1 MSDPARQTP
10 SSVPREPSIASSKR
24 RTQKVGLTTFPLIHE
39 DEPEQGLLPSLISKV
54 KSTFGAATPVSIPA
68 GVFSVVGLG
77 SNGEGETQTEAQRI
91 AEAVKIQQQRA
102 GSSHVRRTSG
112 SFGPPLGTGQAG
124 SSTTLKIDTHVSR
137 ASPSIH
143 ATKFSPSSPRK
154 QTSTGLKPPSIPKA
168 GSLSSGGSQQ
178 GSLESQSQS
187 RASSSRN
194 LPIQNRLKPRLAT
207 VTTSVTPVVSV
218 THSVAHKS
226 SEYQP
231 VPGPSRVPFPVYRGA
246 HTGLQTALHGHKGN
260 HLPLLQHAQN
270 NRVRRSSIAT
280 LPDSPSSTGLSNLIS
295 GNAEISQNRPY
306 MGGFSLG
313 NDDSKSVRSVAIG
326 KKGNKSV
333 SRIIRRLRGEG
344 LSKHY
349 WMADE
354 HCKEC
359 YDCKSVRAVL
369 STLCYMADIRCSRR
383 GEGNITA
390 ESVVRSS
397 ADDAQPL
404 SSTPNDSVKK
414 VLSGSATSAY
424 ASWKSTRRKMRM
436 TVGPSAHCPR
446 LDIRAFPGRCYWTRA
461 WCPIS
466 KTTLAHRLQPVNY
479 SLLKQMDHS
488 TVSKRARYRSDGED
502 KFTTCPIGQKRQ

>member
-1 MSDPARQTP
+1 MSESTRQVP
-10 SSVPREPSIASSKR
+10 SSAPREPSIASSKK

-54 KSTFGAATPVSIPA
+54 KSTFGATTPVSIPP

-77 SNGEGETQTEAQRI
+77 GNGEGETQTEAQRI
-91 AEAVKIQQQRA
+91 AEAVKNQQQRT
-102 GSSHVRRTSG
+102 GTGHVRRTSG
-112 SFGPPLGTGQAG
+112 SFGPPPTTGQA
-124 SSTTLKIDTHVSR
+124 SSSNTLKIDTHVSR
-137 ASPSIH
+137 ASPSIPS
-143 ATKFSPSSPRK
+143 TKPSPSSPRK
-154 QTSTGLKPPSIPKA
+154 QASTTLKPPSIPQA
-168 GSLSSGGSQQ
+168 GSFSSGGSQHP
-178 GSLESQSQS
+178 SLES

-194 LPIQNRLKPRLAT
+194 APIQNRLKPRLAT
-207 VTTSVTPVVSV
+207 ATTSVSPVVSV

-226 SEYQP
+226 SDYQP

-306 MGGFSLG
+306 MGGFTLG

-359 YDCKSVRAVL
+359 YDCKSV
-369 STLCYMADIRCSRR
+369 CS
-383 GEGNITA
+383 E
-390 ESVVRSS
+390 
-397 ADDAQPL
+397 L
-404 SSTPNDSVKK
+404 
-414 VLSGSATSAY
+414 
-424 ASWKSTRRKMRM
+424 
-436 TVGPSAHCPR
+436 
-446 LDIRAFPGRCYWTRA
+446 
-461 WCPIS
+461 
-466 KTTLAHRLQPVNY
+466 
-479 SLLKQMDHS
+479 
-488 TVSKRARYRSDGED
+488 
-502 KFTTCPIGQKRQ
+502 

>member
-1 MSDPARQTP
+1 MSDPARQIPT
-10 SSVPREPSIASSKR
+10 SAPREPSIASSKR

-68 GVFSVVGLG
+68 GVFSVVGIG

-91 AEAVKIQQQRA
+91 AEAVKNQQQRT
-102 GSSHVRRTSG
+102 GTGHVRRTSG
-112 SFGPPLGTGQAG
+112 SFGPPLVTGQGG
-124 SSTTLKIDTHVSR
+124 SSATLKIDTHASR
-137 ASPSIH
+137 ASPSIPS
-143 ATKFSPSSPRK
+143 TKPSPSSPRK
-154 QTSTGLKPPSIPKA
+154 QASTTLKPPSIPQV
-168 GSLSSGGSQQ
+168 GSSSSGGSQQ
-178 GSLESQSQS
+178 PSLES

-207 VTTSVTPVVSV
+207 ATTSVSPVVSV

-246 HTGLQTALHGHKGN
+246 HTGLQTALHGHKAT

-280 LPDSPSSTGLSNLIS
+280 LPDSPSSTGLSNFIS

-359 YDCKSVRAVL
+359 YDCKSVRADL
-369 STLCYMADIRCSRR
+369 SSCDIGLISGVYGLETETSLQNLWSDFLRTMRSYHHRRQAIRSRR
-383 GEGNITA
+383 
-390 ESVVRSS
+390 
-397 ADDAQPL
+397 L
-404 SSTPNDSVKK
+404 
-414 VLSGSATSAY
+414 Y
-424 ASWKSTRRKMRM
+424 
-436 TVGPSAHCPR
+436 PS
-446 LDIRAFPGRCYWTRA
+446 
-461 WCPIS
+461 
-466 KTTLAHRLQPVNY
+466 LQ
-479 SLLKQMDHS
+479 SLL
-488 TVSKRARYRSDGED
+488 TNYGRAQRG
-502 KFTTCPIGQKRQ
+502 G

>member
-1 MSDPARQTP
+1 MPEMSDTP
-10 SSVPREPSIASSKR
+10 RPTTATGPREPSIASSKGR
-24 RTQKVGLTTFPLIHE
+24 AQKIGLTTFPLIHE
-39 DEPEQGLLPSLISKV
+39 DEPEQGFLPSLISKV
-54 KSTFGAATPVSIPA
+54 KSTFAGSNPIPIPA

-91 AEAVKIQQQRA
+91 AEAVKNQQQRS
-102 GSSHVRRTSG
+102 GTGHVRQKSG
-112 SFGPPLGTGQAG
+112 SLGPLPGTGQAG
-124 SSTTLKIDTHVSR
+124 SSTTLKIDTQVSR
-137 ASPSIH
+137 ASSSIPS
-143 ATKFSPSSPRK
+143 AKPSASSPRK
-154 QTSTGLKPPSIPKA
+154 QASTGLKPPGVPHA
-168 GSLSSGGSQQ
+168 GSSSSGGSNPP
-178 GSLESQSQS
+178 SLES
-187 RASSSRN
+187 RASSPRN

-207 VTTSVTPVVSV
+207 ATTSVSPVVSV

-226 SEYQP
+226 SDYQP
-231 VPGPSRVPFPVYRGA
+231 VPGPSRVPFPAYRGA
-246 HTGLQTALHGHKGN
+246 HNGLQTALHGHKGT

-295 GNAEISQNRPY
+295 GNAELSQNRPY

-369 STLCYMADIRCSRR
+369 
-383 GEGNITA
+383 
-390 ESVVRSS
+390 
-397 ADDAQPL
+397 
-404 SSTPNDSVKK
+404 
-414 VLSGSATSAY
+414 
-424 ASWKSTRRKMRM
+424 
-436 TVGPSAHCPR
+436 
-446 LDIRAFPGRCYWTRA
+446 
-461 WCPIS
+461 
-466 KTTLAHRLQPVNY
+466 
-479 SLLKQMDHS
+479 
-488 TVSKRARYRSDGED
+488 
-502 KFTTCPIGQKRQ
+502 